1 MMFRDIKIQNIFLFK
16 KVLLLCALLVSHIDA
31 GFDFG
36 QCSGSG
42 TFEQQIVHYAGDY
55 ENAATVGQI
64 PQGIEG
70 LRIELISDEDVDIR
84 LYGSNDDK
92 IVHWPYGIHN
102 QQGLATKP
110 YKDVNITYSG
120 YNGLNGEKGHEFI
133 EVDSSTPT
141 AMTMKAF
148 GYKAGYATVNYSWTG
163 KVDCTTSHEGNGT
176 FQQEILH
183 QATNLV
189 GTIPPNIHNLE
200 INLTSDKDL
209 DIQLY
214 AKDGTAIV
222 SWQPTGLL
230 SGPTQQNILYHDMN
244 ITWSGYNGTDD
255 QTGHEYIKITG
266 NTTEMLVMKVYGYE
280 AGFADVTYRWGDTN
294 RTDIQTPQKPTLNF
308 TPPAQTQNSTEDIEI
323 SGEVGTKVFVNG
335 VYIDTINASGMLT
348 LTLDTSGEDGI
359 KTFSILLENDAGN
372 QSEPLILAIN
382 KQSDPK
388 YALSYKGL
396 TFYYKDLVTENYG
409 LVQLNDSTFNTLS
422 NLQKEKV
429 ADKLLT
435 TLFYAFPYPELKEK
449 INSGSFLSDIQSG
462 MQTDTTDKA
471 WLETYI
477 VDDDKFTQS
486 NWNEQEAVNI
496 LTRFYA
502 MKDLDKYYLRNWM
515 AYILTQT
522 IMFSPAYELESTHTP
537 NIARVYNRLVTML
550 GEESGMRYMTYVHM
564 MSEDNWRRFRSP
576 EDNGREMLEIFTL
589 DMNDTHVPIAGQ
601 ALQNWKLDD
610 DHDTLVVGLNQN
622 HEPLSLF
629 NTTIYNGDDFYREL
643 VKSDL
648 FTVGVTQRLVS
659 FFFPQTSKTKQS
671 EITAS
676 IVASNPE
683 TWQDILLQIV
693 FSEEY
698 LLHST
703 RAKSAEEL
711 FFSTAK
717 KTYFKHRR
725 YTFHEL
731 KDRLEDMHQ
740 ASMKY
745 KLGKIKRV
753 PLDTL
758 SFANYHKYIRERMFL
773 RKSDP
778 SKETDY
784 NAWSRHGWGE
794 EFVSNEHFNFD
805 ENNAESSLVSLI
817 QYIFHAILNRD
828 ANTQELT
835 LFKNHMLYTN
845 ENPTKLRYAFDIV
858 RTYTDADKQLK
869 RREEFKRNVATIV
882 LDYISRLTETYT
894 FSEVQ

>member
-1 MMFRDIKIQNIFLFK
+1 MLRDIKIQNIGLFK
-16 KVLLLCALLVSHIDA
+16 KGLFAFALFISQVNA
-31 GFDFG
+31 GFNFG
-36 QCSGSG
+36 DCSGSG

-55 ENAATVGQI
+55 ENTTTVGHI

-70 LRIELISDEDVDIR
+70 LRIELISDKDVDIR
-84 LYGSNDDK
+84 LYGTNDDK

-102 QQGLATKP
+102 QKDLATKP
-110 YKDVNITYSG
+110 YQDINITYSG
-120 YNGLNGEKGHEFI
+120 YNGFNGEKGHEYI
-133 EVDSSTPT
+133 EIGEPT
-141 AMTMKAF
+141 NTTMTMKAF
-148 GYKAGYATVNYSWTG
+148 GYHAGYATVNYSWTG
-163 KVDCTTSHEGNGT
+163 KVGCTSSNEGNGT

-189 GTIPPNIHNLE
+189 GTIPPNIQNLE

-230 SGPTQQNILYHDMN
+230 SGPTEQNILYHDMN
-244 ITWSGYNGTDD
+244 ITWSGYNGTGV

-280 AGFADVTYRWGDTN
+280 AGFADVTYKWGDTN
-294 RTDIQTPQKPTLNF
+294 DTDNQGPQKPTLNF
-308 TPPAQTQNSTEDIEI
+308 VPPAQTQNSTESIEL
-323 SGEVGTKVFVNG
+323 SGEAGTKVFVNA
-335 VYIDTINASGMLT
+335 VYIDTINASGILT

-359 KTFSILLENDAGN
+359 KTFTILLEDDAGH

-396 TFYYKDLVTENYG
+396 TFYYQDLVTENYG
-409 LVQLNDSTFNTLS
+409 LTQLNNNTFNALS
-422 NLQKEKV
+422 DLQKEQI
-429 ADKLLT
+429 ANKLLT
-435 TLFYAFPYPELKEK
+435 TLFYAYPYTELKEK
-449 INSGSFLSDIQSG
+449 IAAGNFVASVRDGLLV
-462 MQTDTTDKA
+462 DTTDTA
-471 WLETYI
+471 WLETHI
-477 VDDDKFTQS
+477 VDDDIYQQS
-486 NWNEQEAVNI
+486 SWNEQEAVNI

-502 MKDLDKYYLRNWM
+502 MPSLDHYFLRNWM

-537 NIARVYNRLVTML
+537 NIATVYNRLVVML
-550 GEESGMRYMTYVHM
+550 GEESGMRYMSYVHM

-576 EDNGREMLEIFTL
+576 EDNGREMLEIFAL
-589 DMNDTHVPIAGQ
+589 DMNDSHVPIAGK
-601 ALQNWKLDD
+601 ALQNWKLDTD
-610 DHDTLVVGLNQN
+610 GNTLVVGLNQN
-622 HEPLSLF
+622 TDPLSLF
-629 NTTIYNGDDFYREL
+629 GTTIYNGDDFYREL

-648 FTVGVTQRLVS
+648 FTYGVTQRLVS
-659 FFFPQTSKTKQS
+659 FFFPQTSMTKQS

-698 LLHST
+698 LLHTT
-703 RAKSAEEL
+703 RSKSAEEL
-711 FFSTAK
+711 FFSSAR

-725 YTFHEL
+725 GTFHEF

-758 SFANYHKYIRERMFL
+758 SFANYHKYIRERIFL
-773 RKSDP
+773 RQSDP

-784 NAWSRHGWGE
+784 NSWSRHGWGE
-794 EFVSNEHFNFD
+794 AFVSNEHFDFD
-805 ENNAESSLVSLI
+805 ENDEEASLVSLI
-817 QYIFHAILNRD
+817 HYIFHSILSRP
-828 ANTQELT
+828 ANSDELT
-835 LFKNHMLYTN
+835 LFKNHMLYEDN
-845 ENPTKLRYAFDIV
+845 GENILRYNFDIV
-858 RTYTDADKQLK
+858 RTYSDAEQQLSQ
-869 RREEFKRNVATIV
+869 REKFKRNVTIIV

-894 FSEVQ
+894 LNEVQ